1 MSINELD
8 GKVSALRELQS
19 AIEAMQAE
27 AETIKDTL
35 KAEMID
41 RGADTLTGNGWKASW
56 KVVESSRLDGK
67 ALKAALPDIAARYTV
82 TTRASRFV
90 LQ

>member
-27 AETIKDTL
+27 AETIKDAL